1 MKPARRLALV
11 ALALC
16 APLVGMGCELVL
28 TEHRSGK
35 LLQRVALDPDR
46 LTADIAFTHSVLGT
60 PVLDRYV
67 WRHGPSGWRAYLVEE
82 RFQGEGYG
90 LATSAGP
97 GETLTRENLAGGT
110 FWRLRL
116 KRLVDPLV
124 VLPLPEQAM
133 RVVLAD
139 QREVLLGSIS
149 RTSVEFRAENC
160 PVPPPMETP

>member
-1 MKPARRLALV
+1 MKPAQRRALVVLALW
-11 ALALC
+11 
-16 APLVGMGCELVL
+16 APLACMGCELVL
-28 TEHRSGK
+28 TEHRTGR
-35 LLQRVALDPDR
+35 LLQRLPLDPNQMS
-46 LTADIAFTHSVLGT
+46 ADIAFTHSVLGT

-67 WRHGPSGWRAYLVEE
+67 WRHGPSGWRAHLVEE

-97 GETLTRENLAGGT
+97 GETLTREDFAGGS

-116 KRLVDPLV
+116 NRLVDPLV

-139 QREVLLGSIS
+139 QSAILLGSLS
-149 RTSVEFRAENC
+149 RTSVEFRAEYC
-160 PVPPPMETP
+160 PDH